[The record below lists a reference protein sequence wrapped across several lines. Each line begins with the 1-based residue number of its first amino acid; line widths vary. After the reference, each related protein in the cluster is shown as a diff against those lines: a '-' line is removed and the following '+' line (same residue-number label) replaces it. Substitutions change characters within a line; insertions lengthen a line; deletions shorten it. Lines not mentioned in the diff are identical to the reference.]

1 MKEDKLITH
10 LKEAVGLFG
19 SQAELARAAGRRP
32 PSVSEW
38 LKGEHKPDLAALMNM
53 DAAARK
59 RRLKIRF
66 DPRELRPELF

>member
-1 MKEDKLITH
+1 MQDKLIQH
-10 LKEAVGLFG
+10 LEYAVTVFG
-19 SQAELARAAGRRP
+19 GRKELADAAGRKP
-32 PSVSEW
+32 ASVSEW
-38 LKGEHKPDLAALMNM
+38 LTGKHKPDLVALMNM